1 MVSDSNYIPLINISD
16 LKEAISENN
25 TEIRDEKFFKLKQ
38 YLDGIVEEG
47 RWDID
52 DVFKDYDFTDNA
64 TFYCVVYYLA
74 G

>member
-1 MVSDSNYIPLINISD
+1 MVSDSNYILLINISD

-25 TEIRDEKFFKLKQ
+25 TEIRDEKIFKLKQ
-38 YLDGIVEEG
+38 YLDGIVKEG

-64 TFYCVVYYLA
+64 TFDCVVYYLA